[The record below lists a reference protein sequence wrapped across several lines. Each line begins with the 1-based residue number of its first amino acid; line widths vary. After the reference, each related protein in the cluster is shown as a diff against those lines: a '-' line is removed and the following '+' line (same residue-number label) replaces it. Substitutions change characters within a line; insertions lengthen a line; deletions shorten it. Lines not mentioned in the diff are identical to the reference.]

1 MGADTVIPM
10 LPPIAVHAENLKT
23 LRKVVSD

>member
-1 MGADTVIPM
+1 MRADTVVPM

-23 LRKVVSD
+23 IRKVVSD